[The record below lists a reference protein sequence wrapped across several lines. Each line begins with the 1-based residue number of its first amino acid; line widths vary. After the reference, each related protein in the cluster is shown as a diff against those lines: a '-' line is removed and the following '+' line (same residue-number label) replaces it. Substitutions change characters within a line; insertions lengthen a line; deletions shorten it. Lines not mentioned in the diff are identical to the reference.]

1 MAAVWKMARPFGI
14 IDLFSGPGGLGEG
27 FSAFKASDDS
37 RPFRLEMSVEKDRA
51 AHETLRLRSFLRKF
65 PGDFPDE
72 YYSWLNGEL
81 TAEPDWL
88 TLYPEAWSAAE
99 REARRLELGSNDAR
113 REIDAEIRRVQEKYA
128 ERTVLIGGPPCQAY
142 SLAGRSRN
150 AGNAKYEPSADDR
163 HFLYREYVRVLKA
176 LRPAIFVMEN
186 VKGLLS
192 STVDGDRIFNRIM
205 KDLRDAGGN
214 DGYQLV
220 ALSPN
225 DLNQGSDAPP
235 KPQDFI
241 LRSEQHG
248 VPQRR
253 HRLIVIGIRRDV
265 VKKSS
270 RFSLPRLTRCEA
282 EVTIRQVL
290 EGISPLRS
298 GLSRNDTPEAWQD
311 AVAFA
316 CSRVSKA
323 APPRGTAA
331 GRGFLELVSQAERG
345 LQSIAGAGR
354 AGAVLPA
361 IPSSCPANL
370 SRWLCNKRLTR
381 LPNHQTRGHMGDDLA
396 RYLFAA
402 IFGETSKRSPKAS
415 EFPMELAP
423 RHKNWMSGKFADR
436 FRVQCW
442 DRSATTITSHISK
455 DGHYFIHPDPRQVRS
470 LTVRE
475 AARLQ
480 TFPDDYFFKGNRTE
494 QYVQVGNAVPPY
506 LAFQIAECLWGYLS
520 PSSSGNRTEYGA
532 PVSDEEAAVAS

>member
-1 MAAVWKMARPFGI
+1 MTRAFGVV
-14 IDLFSGPGGLGEG
+14 DLFSGPGGLGEG
-27 FSAFKASDDS
+27 FSAFKASDNS
-37 RPFRLEMSVEKDRA
+37 RPFRLEISVEKDRA

-65 PGDFPDE
+65 PDDFPDE
-72 YYSWLNGEL
+72 YYCWLNGEL
-81 TAEPDWL
+81 PAEPDWQA
-88 TLYPEAWSAAE
+88 LYPESWSAAE
-99 REARRLELGSNDAR
+99 REARRLELGTDEAR
-113 REIDAEIRRVQEKYA
+113 LEIDAEIQRVQGKYA
-128 ERTVLIGGPPCQAY
+128 GSTVLIGGPPCQAY

-163 HFLYREYVRVLKA
+163 HFLYREYVYVLKA

-192 STVDGDRIFNRIM
+192 SSVDGDRIFNRIM
-205 KDLRDAGGN
+205 KDLRNAGGN
-214 DGYQLV
+214 DEYQLV

-225 DLNQGSDAPP
+225 NVEERSDATP

-265 VKKSS
+265 AEERTQFAV
-270 RFSLPRLTRCEA
+270 PRLTRCKA
-282 EVTIRQVL
+282 EVTVRQVL
-290 EGISPLRS
+290 GGISPLRS
-298 GLSRNDTPEAWQD
+298 GLSRNDSPQAWQE
-311 AVAFA
+311 AVVSA
-316 CSRVSKA
+316 CSRVRKSA
-323 APPRGTAA
+323 HSNFPSEAVEVRDVI
-331 GRGFLELVSQAERG
+331 ELVSRVEHG
-345 LQSIAGAGR
+345 LQPIADSGR
-354 AGAVLPA
+354 AGPVPPVM
-361 IPSSCPANL
+361 PSSCPMLL
-370 SRWLCNKRLTR
+370 SRWLTNKRLKR
-381 LPNHQTRGHMGDDLA
+381 LINHDTRGHMADDLA

-402 IFGETSKRSPKAS
+402 SFGVTMKRSPKAR
-415 EFPMELAP
+415 EFPIELAP
-423 RHKNWMSGKFADR
+423 LHKNWTSGKFADR

-506 LAFQIAECLWGYLS
+506 LAYQIAACIWESLGADYDGAQRS
-520 PSSSGNRTEYGA
+520 PLAERAFG
-532 PVSDEEAAVAS
+532 